1 MYREVLEFEPSYT
14 GVRTELI
21 VHLIRQGHLES
32 AQSELETLRRHDRF
46 GMIEE
51 TIQALER
58 AVESAGS
65 AGAASFMP

>member
-1 MYREVLEFEPSYT
+1 MLEFEPGYT

-32 AQSELETLRRHDRF
+32 AHSELETLRRQDRF

-51 TIQALER
+51 AIQALER
-58 AVESAGS
+58 VVVSTGS
-65 AGAASFMP
+65 AGAATFMP